1 MRKTS
6 VYVDMCATVIRV
18 NSPVFT
24 YRATGAVL
32 SPETVRALWLSNYS
46 WLCTFRSERKLSDRE
61 FDLLNRYNDILYHN
75 RWDF

>member
-6 VYVDMCATVIRV
+6 VYVDMCATVIRA
-18 NSPVFT
+18 NSPAFT

-46 WLCTFRSERKLSDRE
+46 WLCTFRSERKLSERE

-75 RWDF
+75 RWAF